1 MLRLVLYKIAVVV
14 MVVDEEGEILLVKNP
29 NRGWE
34 FPGGYV
40 DKEETLQDAAIREV
54 REESGIEIE
63 VTKLVGVEQNS
74 SKKLN
79 VFIFKGTPVSG
90 ELSLSNETRD
100 VGYFTLKESLSKIK
114 LERYKERLIRCIDE
128 QNPPFLLE
136 S

>member
-1 MLRLVLYKIAVVV
+1 

-40 DKEETLQDAAIREV
+40 DKEETLQNAAIREV

-63 VTKLVGVEQNS
+63 VTELVGVEQNS

-79 VFIFKGTPVSG
+79 LFVFKGRPVSG

-100 VGYFTLKESLSKIK
+100 VGYFTFEESLSKMT
-114 LERYKERLIRCIDE
+114 LERFKERLLRCMDS
-128 QNPPFLLE
+128 QNTPFLLE

>member
-1 MLRLVLYKIAVVV
+1 MVYYKIAVVV

-29 NRGWE
+29 HRGWE

-40 DKEETLQDAAIREV
+40 DKEETLQMAAVREV

-63 VTKLVGVEQNS
+63 IIELVGVEQNS
-74 SKKLN
+74 SKKRN
-79 VFIFKGTPVSG
+79 VFVFKGRPVSG

-100 VGYFTLKESLSKIK
+100 VGYFTFEESLSKMT
-114 LERYKERLIRCIDE
+114 LERFKERLLRCMDN
-128 QNPPFLLE
+128 QNTPFLLE

>member
-1 MLRLVLYKIAVVV
+1 MVLYKIAVVV

-40 DKEETLQDAAIREV
+40 DKEETLQNAAIREV

-63 VTKLVGVEQNS
+63 VTELVGVEQNS

-79 VFIFKGTPVSG
+79 LFVFKGRPVSG

-100 VGYFTLKESLSKIK
+100 VGYFTFEESLSKMT
-114 LERYKERLIRCIDE
+114 LERFKERLLRCMDS
-128 QNPPFLLE
+128 QNTPFLLE